1 METLYKKLVKYAETD
16 YYPFHMPGHK
26 RNTAFEKMMKEGSCG
41 QDLRLPSFGA
51 ENSSLLW
58 NSYGM
63 DITEIEGFDNLH
75 QAEGILADA
84 MERAARV
91 CGAGKTYFLVNGS
104 TCGLL
109 AGISACVQHGDEII
123 AARNCHKAVY
133 HAIELNELV
142 PHYIYPQKV
151 QNYGICGGISSE
163 KLRELLITYP
173 DTKLVVITS
182 PTYEGIVS
190 DIQALADTAHEFG
203 VPLLVDEAHGAHFGK
218 SEFFPKSALSY
229 GADIVIQS
237 MHKTMPAFTQTAVLH
252 LGTETMAD
260 RERIEKYLSI
270 YQTSSPSYLFMA
282 SIDWCMDFLEKKPE
296 QVFLRYEK
304 RLKEFY
310 QRMASLKALEI
321 FCPVLL
327 EEAKEDS
334 RADISYLE
342 QTREDSR
349 AEVSYLEQT
358 REDTKTEISHLSQT
372 KEDNRVEADYSA
384 QQVENEKKGRRR
396 IVKEEMSKWGIYDF
410 DFSKI
415 NIFVKSDESG
425 LTGSQLY
432 DVLLNEYHL
441 QMEMVSKDYVLAM
454 TSICDTEEG
463 MERLARALEEIDRR
477 IGAEKKVEGTLS
489 ENISKIKSKEEQ
501 MAPKR
506 TDFIQKNP
514 IRMTPYQA
522 QFVKGVSVPLS
533 ESRGKIAKEYIYLY
547 PPGIP
552 LVVPGEEITFGLLD
566 RIEEYQNA
574 GLKVCGQRE
583 EGCIVVAEQLD
594 AEIAKGMSDVE
605 NGKVYS
611 AEEVKEEL
619 YRLYDI

>member
-91 CGAGKTYFLVNGS
+91 CGASKTYFLVNGS

-252 LGTETMAD
+252 LGKQTMAD

-304 RLKEFY
+304 RLKDFY
-310 QRMASLKALEI
+310 QRMASLKALEV

-342 QTREDSR
+342 QIKK
-349 AEVSYLEQT
+349 
-358 REDTKTEISHLSQT
+358 DTKTEISRLSQP
-372 KEDNRVEADYSA
+372 KEDNRVEADYPA

-396 IVKEEMSKWGIYDF
+396 IIKEEMSKWGIYDF

-415 NIFVKSDESG
+415 NIFVKSEAAG
-425 LTGSQLY
+425 ITGSRLY
-432 DVLLNEYHL
+432 DILLKEYHL

-454 TSICDTEEG
+454 TSICDTGEG
-463 MERLARALEEIDRR
+463 MERLAKALEEIDRR
-477 IGAEKKVEGTLS
+477 IRDEKTDKTDKTE
-489 ENISKIKSKEEQ
+489 SKEEQ
-501 MAPKR
+501 TAADK
-506 TDFIQKNP
+506 TNFIQKNF
-514 IRMTPYQA
+514 IRMTPYRA

-533 ESRGKIAKEYIYLY
+533 ESYGKISKEYIYLY

-552 LVVPGEEITFGLLD
+552 LLVPGEEITVGLLE
-566 RIEEYQNA
+566 RIEEYRKA

-583 EGCIVVAEQLD
+583 EGRIVVAEW
-594 AEIAKGMSDVE
+594 
-605 NGKVYS
+605 
-611 AEEVKEEL
+611 
-619 YRLYDI
+619 